1 METETW
7 SKINKL
13 IHDRKLLSKN
23 YDDAAESYLIIG
35 NDWLYVIIKHP
46 DIYTY
51 MVMIRNFS
59 AEYKRA
65 LIAE

>member
-23 YDDAAESYLIIG
+23 YDAAESYLIID
-35 NDWLYVIIKHP
+35 NDWLYVIIKYP

-51 MVMIRNFS
+51 MVMSETSVQNTNEPS
-59 AEYKRA
+59 
-65 LIAE
+65 